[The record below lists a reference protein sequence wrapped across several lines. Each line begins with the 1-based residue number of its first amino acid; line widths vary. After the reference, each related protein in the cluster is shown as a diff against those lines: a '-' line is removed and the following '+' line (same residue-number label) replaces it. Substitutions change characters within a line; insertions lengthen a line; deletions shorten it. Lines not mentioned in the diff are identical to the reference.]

1 MTIRVALQPQVYQ
14 SNLNNMLYGSSDAVL
29 GRFKGIPR
37 GKFTNLSGPV
47 TQFTAQETAFSITT
61 DSPGMKHTIRAT
73 LISNDTRSNVLKV
86 RNRIVEKQFVP
97 INTTTT
103 EFISLLKG
111 ENLIEVFTENDS
123 TFTSVISSHVGT
135 FVTTYAREVFS
146 STQNPLDEQTR
157 ALFSDFSSRMTE
169 ILIPFQD
176 LYADPKSLRTLI
188 SRFVTRSYMTKSG
201 STQGVR
207 DFAAAL
213 LGTTPIFVP
222 TQTDRTIFEPSVVP
236 IFKSQLEFGGYE
248 AHVWIPNFEIVH
260 WLAFIRLINNAR
272 HFYKIQ
278 EIGEH
283 EILVLA
289 NEFAERHLFDFD
301 DPAATAYSEFTF
313 TDFRIV
319 VEVLDKLFI
328 RFCAAAYPF
337 DLFITPDSLLGQKRL
352 AFDSNLPFDSGD
364 LLDAPALDPGD
375 TGWVGLSLTGRFEEF
390 ASNTDPVIYALDS
403 LFITPSPTSGLEDCV
418 YDGYFTQI
426 VSTFSSEQTLD
437 IDVETEGSLNEEL
450 SAVTIESHEIE
461 TTLMDFSDF
470 GNFSIGG
477 IDFGSISSDESVALA
492 GTASVKHTIVTPAA
506 NNFPTIDY
514 TGPVQ
519 DWSGA
524 GGQTVYLTVF
534 VGPEAF
540 GGRIVQTPESVQSP
554 PPIENPAG
562 FGVDSNVE
570 DIPNFPGSLER
581 IGIYVEDSLGRA
593 RNWVF
598 DKEDL
603 VEGVNVLPIFI
614 DFPDAGVSDAGFDS
628 SDITVFRLIPEAVD
642 DSPGWSDLYFGR
654 LHKLDAAGTYRPAR
668 AKVELEDVDNVA
680 PESLWGSE
688 LIFTDRFGAEQTLLA
703 DPTYNVDGDTVYIPG
718 CYKVQRTAGVGTE
731 GFNRDETV
739 DNLRKEAS
747 RFIDGLVKSS
757 TYTGPGDERFVNLFT
772 SQFSPTGDTLALTF
786 TNPNPGPDL
795 IDITGFSGGSVG
807 FSEGLTGDL
816 GSALAQQFE
825 LSAPGTVSYLE
836 LHLHRIG
843 DPVGG
848 VAVSIHEDAS
858 GKPGDLIARADGLQ
872 TRLIPSGVPKYT
884 NFRLFTPAALAVST
898 YWIVVAGNSTYSDGS
913 DAQNQVVWTKET
925 GVGILPRAK
934 TTDGLVPVA
943 GSFWVTDT
951 GEHHYFRVIGS

>member
-1 MTIRVALQPQVYQ
+1 MTIRVVLQPQVYQ
-14 SNLNNMLYGSSDAVL
+14 SNLNNMIYGSSDAVL

-61 DSPGMKHTIRAT
+61 DSPGVQHTIRAT

-103 EFISLLKG
+103 EFIALLKG

-135 FVTTYAREVFS
+135 FVTTYAREIFS
-146 STQNPLDEQTR
+146 NTQNPLDEQTR

-222 TQTDRTIFEPSVVP
+222 TQTDRTIFEPDVVP
-236 IFKSQLEFGGYE
+236 LFKSQLEFGGYE

-272 HFYKIQ
+272 HFYQIQ

-319 VEVLDKLFI
+319 VEILDKLLI

-337 DLFITPDSLLGQKRL
+337 DLFITPDSPLGQKRL
-352 AFDSNLPFDSGD
+352 AFDSDLPFDSGD
-364 LLDAPALDPGD
+364 LLDAPALDPGAD
-375 TGWVGLSLTGRFEEF
+375 GWVGLSLTGRFEGF
-390 ASNTDPVIYALDS
+390 VSNTDPVLYALDS
-403 LFITPSPTSGLEDCV
+403 LFITPSPSSGLEDCV

-437 IDVETEGSLNEEL
+437 IDVEAAGEVSNEL
-450 SAVTIESHEIE
+450 FAVDLETHEIE
-461 TTLMDFSDF
+461 TNLMDFSDF
-470 GNFSIGG
+470 ANFTIGG
-477 IDFGSISSDESVALA
+477 ITPGTISADTAIALA
-492 GTASVKHTIVTPAA
+492 GTSSVKHTIVSPAS

-514 TGPVQ
+514 TGPTQ
-519 DWSGA
+519 DWSDA
-524 GGQTVYLTVF
+524 GGQTVYLTIF
-534 VGPEAF
+534 IGPEAF
-540 GGRIVQTPESVQSP
+540 GT
-554 PPIENPAG
+554 
-562 FGVDSNVE
+562 DSNVE
-570 DIPNFPGSLER
+570 DIPNFPGSLAGVS
-581 IGIYVEDSLGRA
+581 IFVKDSLSRERGWR
-593 RNWVF
+593 F

-614 DFPDAGVSDAGFDS
+614 DFPDAGVSDPGFDS
-628 SDITVFRLIPEAVD
+628 SDITMFRLVPQAVEG
-642 DSPGWSDLYFGR
+642 SPGWSDLYFGR
-654 LHKLDAAGTYRPAR
+654 LYKLDASGTYRPAR

-688 LIFTDRFGAEQTLLA
+688 LTFTDRFGGVQKLLA
-703 DPTYNVDGDTVYIPG
+703 DPSYNVDGDTIYIPG
-718 CYKVQRTAGVGTE
+718 RYKIQRTAGEGFE
-731 GFNRDETV
+731 GFNREETV
-739 DNLRKEAS
+739 ENLRKEGG
-747 RFIDGLVKSS
+747 RFIEGLVKTSS
-757 TYTGPGDERFVNLFT
+757 YVNPGDERYVNFFT
-772 SQFSPTGDTLALTF
+772 SQFSPTGDEMELSF

-807 FSEGLTGDL
+807 SSEGLIGGL
-816 GSALAQQFE
+816 GSAMAQQFE
-825 LSAPGTVSYLE
+825 LAAPGTVSYLE

-848 VAVSIHEDAS
+848 IAVSLHEDNG
-858 GKPGDLIARADGLQ
+858 GKPGDLIERADGIQ

-884 NFRLFTPAALAVST
+884 NFRLFTPVALAAST
-898 YWIVVAGNSTYSDGS
+898 PYWIVVAGNSTYSLEAGPQD
-913 DAQNQVVWTKET
+913 QVVWTKEA
-925 GVGILPRAK
+925 GGYLYPRSK
-934 TTDGLVPVA
+934 TTEDLLPVA
-943 GSFWVTDT
+943 GSLWVTDA